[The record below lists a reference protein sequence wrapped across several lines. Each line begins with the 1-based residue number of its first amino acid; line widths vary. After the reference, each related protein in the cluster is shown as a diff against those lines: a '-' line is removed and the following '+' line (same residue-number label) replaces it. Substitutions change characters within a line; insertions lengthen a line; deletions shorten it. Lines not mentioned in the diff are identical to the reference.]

1 MAIGGLEMGRIECPC
16 KPCTKDTG
24 RYPGCHDHCE
34 KPDYLKWKNQEKERK
49 EHEAKE
55 RLVQAVYQEVKSR
68 NISQTKK
75 KAGIK

>member
-1 MAIGGLEMGRIECPC
+1 MNEEGSKMVRIECPC
-16 KPCTKDTG
+16 KFCTKDTG

-34 KPDYLKWKNQEKERK
+34 KPDYLKWKNQEKGRK

>member
-1 MAIGGLEMGRIECPC
+1 MNEEGSKMVRIECPC
-16 KPCTKDTG
+16 KFCTKDTG

-75 KAGIK
+75 KVGIK